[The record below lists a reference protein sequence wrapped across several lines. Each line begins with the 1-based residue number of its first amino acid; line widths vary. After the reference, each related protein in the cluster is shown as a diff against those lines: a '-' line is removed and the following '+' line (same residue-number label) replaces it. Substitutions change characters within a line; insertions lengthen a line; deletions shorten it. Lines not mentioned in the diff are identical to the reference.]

1 MQREFKVIVLSI
13 NKVACASLYSLNG
26 QNNEFKTVINCHK
39 ISNAYAAI
47 GDQPTV
53 HKEYQPVPG
62 IKIESFIRLT
72 FSGENHA
79 KKLNSELNED
89 KR

>member
-1 MQREFKVIVLSI
+1 MQREFKVTVLSI
-13 NKVACASLYSLNG
+13 NKFARASLYSLNG

-39 ISNAYAAI
+39 ISNASAAI

-53 HKEYQPVPG
+53 HEEYQPVPG
-62 IKIESFIRLT
+62 IKIESYISAPFPNRLA

-79 KKLNSELNED
+79 KKLNS
-89 KR
+89 